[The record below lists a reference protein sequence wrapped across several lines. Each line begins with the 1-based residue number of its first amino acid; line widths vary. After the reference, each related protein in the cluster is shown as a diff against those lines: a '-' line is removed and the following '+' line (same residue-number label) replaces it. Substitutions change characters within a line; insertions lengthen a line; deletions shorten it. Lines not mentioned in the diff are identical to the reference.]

1 MARHPDVQK
10 ILEQTLLGEALMSA
24 PIAAS
29 VFDDERNYVAV
40 NDAFC
45 TLTQYQRAELT
56 ALKAGTKLAP
66 DREAREAIAKALRG
80 HGAVGQV
87 NLKRKD
93 GTIVRTSYWVMKTT
107 ASLLPYFLRLSWQV
121 DEFRWLIVPAE
132 QAATTP

>member
-1 MARHPDVQK
+1 VQK

-45 TLTQYQRAELT
+45 TLTQYQRAEPT

-66 DREAREAIAKALRG
+66 DKEAREAIAKALRG

-87 NLKRKD
+87 KPQAQGRNHRPNLLLGNED
-93 GTIVRTSYWVMKTT
+93 HSVTP
-107 ASLLPYFLRLSWQV
+107 ALLPPP
-121 DEFRWLIVPAE
+121 LIAGRRVPLAHR
-132 QAATTP
+132 PS